1 MSEHIYEAR
10 RLKAWN
16 EYADLGGKV
25 DFETF
30 YGRDLKT
37 NEYIVK
43 LLRTLGPVAVGE
55 PEFNYD
61 DPADAYANPKGGI

>member
-43 LLRTLGPVAVGE
+43 VLRRIE
-55 PEFNYD
+55 NKYDPEFNHD